1 VITVLSYNDSFNS
14 LEVKNGHINKKQTGI
29 SDMGSTV
36 CDLGVAA
43 RVVQDSKV
51 LLVKEG
57 RGRYQGRWSLPKG
70 SVDVNEDPETAVLRE
85 LLEETGTGGNIIGLA
100 AVRSTSNNG
109 MPAVFLCYDVHANTQ
124 NNFTNTDE
132 ISETRWLAL
141 NELKTLDW
149 VSETMHNLAIEA
161 LAGPRMSI
169 QSHKPLSKYDKP
181 YYVYSVNKNSGYI
194 S

>member
-1 VITVLSYNDSFNS
+1 MIFVISYNDSFNS
-14 LEVKNGHINKKQTGI
+14 LEVKNGPINKKQTEI
-29 SDMGSTV
+29 DDMGGTV

-43 RVVQDSKV
+43 RVVLGSKI

-70 SVDVNEDPETAVLRE
+70 SVDVNEDPETAVIRE
-85 LLEETGTGGNIIGLA
+85 LLEETGTDGNIIGLA
-100 AVRSTSNNG
+100 AVRSTSNKG
-109 MPAVFLCYDVHANTQ
+109 MPAVFLCYDVHASAQVNTHDS
-124 NNFTNTDE
+124 DE
-132 ISETRWLAL
+132 ISEIRWLTL
-141 NELKTLDW
+141 GELKNLDW

-169 QSHKPLSKYDKP
+169 QSSKPLSKYDKP
-181 YYVYSVNKNSGYI
+181 YYVYSVNKHSGYL